1 MKGRPEAEIQRNIIK
16 MSLENDGEGFIYFND
31 LLYKSMR
38 LVYGEEHVRNRL
50 LGLAEKWAMVK
61 IKKIKKTMAKRFK
74 QSEKWEYSIANP
86 FLAMLYYNKAFKAWK
101 GRWHKNRD
109 WRYNEKKY

>member
-50 LGLAEKWAMVK
+50 LGLAEK
-61 IKKIKKTMAKRFK
+61 
-74 QSEKWEYSIANP
+74 
-86 FLAMLYYNKAFKAWK
+86 
-101 GRWHKNRD
+101 
-109 WRYNEKKY
+109 